1 VAPNLLAIFPLFAI
15 DPSVFD
21 EHQLAI
27 YLGAVGLVVVISG
40 LVSGLV
46 ERGPISQ
53 VIVFVA
59 LGVLV
64 GPWGFDVVNLS
75 VDSPAVETVGT
86 VALVLVFFTDAIKI
100 NLGQLKS
107 NWLLP
112 ALALGPGAVFTVLLI
127 AGAAKLAFDLSW
139 PLTFLVAAILASTD
153 AVLLRD
159 VVNNRHVPR
168 AVRHTL
174 SVEAGTNDVIV
185 LPLLLIF
192 VSIATAE
199 SRSAVG
205 WVGFAFKLYVLGPL
219 VGVAVAYLAI
229 KAMSWLRRRQLIR
242 RDYESIYSIGVS
254 FVAFAAAQL
263 IGGSGFIAA
272 FAAGITIALIDD
284 ELCECF
290 LEYGETTAEMAMLL
304 TFVFI
309 GAALIDSAWETMSLA
324 AIAFAVFSLLIARP
338 LPFMFVLRNASISRA
353 GKYMIAWFGPR
364 GLNSLLLAV
373 LAIAA
378 GIPQGER
385 VFGIVSVVV
394 VLSMIVHGGTATPVL
409 SWYGRN
415 LRKADLPEENAADAV
430 TLFDGDKT
438 WNTTADVPRMTVAEL
453 NAMLQRGE
461 PVTIID
467 VRRQTAFER
476 DLQRIPGSI
485 RIPVDELIDR
495 LGEVPRDRPVVLW
508 CACDQEYSS
517 ARAAL
522 ILLGEGDRDVY
533 ALKDGWQAWIDAGF
547 DVEPYASHGR
557 SHTAVDLQLVN

>member
-1 VAPNLLAIFPLFAI
+1 MIPNLLAILPAFAA
-15 DPSVFD
+15 DPGVFD

-59 LGVLV
+59 LGVLA
-64 GPWGFDVVNLS
+64 GPWGLDVVDLS
-75 VDSPAVETVGT
+75 VDSPAVQTVGT
-86 VALVLVFFTDAIKI
+86 VSLVLVFFTDAIKI
-100 NLGQLKS
+100 NLGQLRS

-112 ALALGPGAVFTVLLI
+112 TLALGPGALLTVLLI

-139 PLTFLVAAILASTD
+139 TLTFLIAAILASTD

-159 VVNNRHVPR
+159 VLNNRHVPR

-192 VSIATAE
+192 ISIATSE
-199 SRSAVG
+199 SRSALG
-205 WVGFAFKLYVLGPL
+205 WVEFALQLYVLGPL

-229 KAMSWLRRRQLIR
+229 KAMSWLRRRQLMR

-263 IGGSGFIAA
+263 VGGSGFIAA
-272 FAAGITIALIDD
+272 FAAGLTIALIDD

-309 GAALIDSAWETMSLA
+309 GAALIDSAWQTMGVA
-324 AIAFAVFSLLIARP
+324 ALLFAGFSLLVARP
-338 LPFMFVLRNASISRA
+338 LPFMFVLRRASISQA
-353 GKYMIAWFGPR
+353 GKLMISWFGPR

-378 GIPQGER
+378 GIPDAEK
-385 VFGIVSVVV
+385 VFGVVSIVV

-409 SWYGRN
+409 SWYGRR
-415 LRKADLPEENAADAV
+415 LRRSDLPEENAADAV
-430 TLFDGDKT
+430 TLFDNDKT
-438 WNTTADVPRMTVAEL
+438 WDTTASVPRMTVDEL
-453 NAMLQRGE
+453 HGMIERGE

-476 DLQRIPGSI
+476 DLQRIPGSM
-485 RIPVDELIDR
+485 RIPVDELVDR
-495 LGEVPRDRPVVLW
+495 SEDIPRDRPVVLW
-508 CACDQEYSS
+508 CACEQEYSS
-517 ARAAL
+517 ARGAL
-522 ILLGEGDRDVY
+522 VLLAEGHSRVY
-533 ALKDGWQAWIDAGF
+533 ALKDGWQAWLDAGYP
-547 DVEPYASHGR
+547 VEPYLPTNRAPTIELR
-557 SHTAVDLQLVN
+557 AVG